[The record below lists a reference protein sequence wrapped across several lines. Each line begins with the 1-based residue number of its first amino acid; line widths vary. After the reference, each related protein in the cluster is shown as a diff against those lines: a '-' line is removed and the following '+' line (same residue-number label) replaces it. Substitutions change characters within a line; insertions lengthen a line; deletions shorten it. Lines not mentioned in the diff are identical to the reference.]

1 VPFIRFLR
9 DYQVKAAGGAAYS
22 RGAVVECSEGTA
34 GHFINRRAAE
44 LCEKPAPKPEPEEP
58 AKPAPKQA
66 VKAKVKKD
74 ADKDE
79 AEG

>member
-9 DYQVKAAGGAAYS
+9 DYTVNAAGGATYS
-22 RGAVVECSEGTA
+22 KGQVVECSVDSAE
-34 GHFINRRAAE
+34 HFTQRFLAE
-44 LCEKPAPKPEPEEP
+44 LCGEPKPEARPEV
-58 AKPAPKQA
+58 ADTPAPKQA